1 MRIFAYCTESARRAV
16 RAATGTEPLT
26 SPPARAANFNPAW
39 LEGHDLLYFRL
50 HGKVGRRG
58 WYNDDGVIALAPV
71 HVGLARLGGAVVVV
85 ANCYG
90 AQSPLVRAFY
100 DAGARAVIGG
110 GGENLAAAQ
119 KVVGTD
125 LLVQWVIRMMRLGAN
140 VRRALKVA
148 RLRLWL
154 TGWRASDRDAA
165 RFSLLG
171 GDGNYE
177 EVT

>member
-1 MRIFAYCTESARRAV
+1 MKVFAYCTESARRAV

-26 SPPARAANFNPAW
+26 SPPINSGRFDPLA

-50 HGKVGRRG
+50 HGKPASAA
-58 WYNDDGVIALAPV
+58 WYGDDDIVALLPFQLWPV
-71 HVGLARLGGAVVVV
+71 DLGGAVAIV

-90 AQSPLVRAFY
+90 AQSPMVRALY

-110 GGENLAAAQ
+110 SGENLAAAQ
-119 KVVGTD
+119 KVIGTD